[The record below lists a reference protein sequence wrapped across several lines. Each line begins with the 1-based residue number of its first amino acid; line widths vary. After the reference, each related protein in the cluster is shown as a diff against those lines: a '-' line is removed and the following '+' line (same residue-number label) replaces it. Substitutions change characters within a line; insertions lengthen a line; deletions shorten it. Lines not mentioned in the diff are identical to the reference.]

1 MNKKDV
7 LLLLAYNSWANAQ
20 LLDLAARLTPDQLTR
35 DLSTS
40 HRSLHETLTHILA
53 AEWVWLKRCQGSSP
67 KALLDPKQFPDL
79 SALREKWA
87 EVEQEQAAFV
97 AWLSDESL
105 DRVVR
110 YTNFRGEEWEY
121 SLRHV
126 FQHVVNHSTYHRGQV
141 MAMLRQLG
149 AAGVMTDFLA
159 YIDVKGADV

>member
-1 MNKKDV
+1 MNKTDIQ
-7 LLLLAYNSWANAQ
+7 LLLAYNRWANAQ
-20 LLDLAARLTPDQLTR
+20 VLDLAARLTPDQLTR

-53 AEWVWLKRCQGSSP
+53 AEWVWLKRCHGVSP
-67 KALLDPKQFPDL
+67 KALLDPKQFPGMG
-79 SALREKWA
+79 ALREKWA

-97 AWLSDESL
+97 AALGDESL

-110 YTNFRGEEWEY
+110 YTNFRGEEWAY

-141 MAMLRQLG
+141 IAMLRQLG
-149 AAGVMTDFLA
+149 AEAVMTDFLA

>member
-1 MNKKDV
+1 MNKTDIQ
-7 LLLLAYNSWANAQ
+7 LLLAYNRWANAQ
-20 LLDLAARLTPDQLTR
+20 ALDLVSRLAPDQLTR

-67 KALLDPKQFPDL
+67 KALLDPNQFTGL

-97 AWLSDESL
+97 AALNDENL

-110 YTNFRGEEWEY
+110 YTNFKGEEWAY

-126 FQHVVNHSTYHRGQV
+126 FQHVVNHSTHHRGQV
-141 MAMLRQLG
+141 IAMLRQLG
-149 AAGVMTDFLA
+149 AKAVMTDFLA
-159 YIDVKGADV
+159 YIDVNGADV

>member
-7 LLLLAYNSWANAQ
+7 QLLLAYDRWANAQ

-40 HRSLHETLTHILA
+40 HRSLHETFTHILA
-53 AEWVWLKRCQGSSP
+53 AEWVWLKRCQGNSP
-67 KALLDPKQFPDL
+67 RALLDPKQFPGLD
-79 SALREKWA
+79 ALREKWA
-87 EVEQEQAAFV
+87 EVEQEQSAFV
-97 AWLSDESL
+97 AELSDEHL

-110 YTNFRGEEWEY
+110 YINFKGEEWAY

-141 MAMLRQLG
+141 VAMLRQLG
-149 AAGVMTDFLA
+149 ATAVMTDFLA
-159 YIDVKGADV
+159 YIDINGADV